1 MPKAAGHALHRR
13 RKHGA
18 SGDSEMVM
26 VSADDEAYAS
36 MVPHHQSSAEMF
48 DIALHGDNMPKQEDP
63 AREMLPAPSP
73 RSSFLNRMLF
83 ASPSAPVE
91 KQRKP
96 SAREVALYPD
106 LRLEPP
112 DCSCSL
118 DLLLRRLA
126 PLPPLGTAA

>member
-26 VSADDEAYAS
+26 VSADDDATYAS
-36 MVPHHQSSAEMF
+36 MVPQHQSSAEMF

-73 RSSFLNRMLF
+73 RSSFFNRMLF

-91 KQRKP
+91 KPRKP

-118 DLLLRRLA
+118 DPA
-126 PLPPLGTAA
+126 THTTPPFGTAA